1 MSNRK
6 VTKQAAIDQVMT
18 PSQLYIYICFITH
31 MYMQYHF
38 QFFMMFQ
45 ICNLNIIRDWWPCLR
60 TVLGTFLIGPKHH
73 VWGDTL
79 HGVKLLLLAEGPG
92 DSQATP
98 KALAGLLGVRV
109 VHVVM
114 ADKKQE
120 AARCGGV

>member
-18 PSQLYIYICFITH
+18 PSQLYIYIFFITH
-31 MYMQYHF
+31 MYMLYHF
-38 QFFMMFQ
+38 QFFMKFL
-45 ICNLNIIRDWWPCLR
+45 ICNLNIIINWWPCLR
-60 TVLGTFLIGPKHH
+60 TVLVTFLIGPKHH

-98 KALAGLLGVRV
+98 KALTGLLGVRV